1 MNNIHIMK
9 KLACLIIALLAC
21 SGLIL
26 SAQEQESTSPEDEA
40 KKLQEYIDEQISKLE
55 TSLKLEYW
63 QVYYVDSIL
72 NNDYKAMTGE
82 LKSLQLSKVA
92 NSEIYAQTS
101 DKWAEQIYNSLHK
114 VFNEEQWKKYL
125 KSGAAREKKAR
136 DKRAAKRAAS
146 D

>member
-21 SGLIL
+21 SGLML
-26 SAQEQESTSPEDEA
+26 SAQEQESTSPEDEE

-55 TSLKLEYW
+55 SSLDLEYW

-72 NNDYKAMTGE
+72 NNDYKAMSME
-82 LKSLQLSKVA
+82 LKSLQQSKVS
-92 NSEIYAQTS
+92 NSEIYSQTS
-101 DKWAEQIYNSLHK
+101 DKWAEQIYTSLQK

-146 D
+146 E